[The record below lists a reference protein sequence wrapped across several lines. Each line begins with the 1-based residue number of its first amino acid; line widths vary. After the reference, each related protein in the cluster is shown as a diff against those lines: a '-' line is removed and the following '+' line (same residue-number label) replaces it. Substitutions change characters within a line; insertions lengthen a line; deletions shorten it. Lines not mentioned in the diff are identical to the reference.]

1 MTPEPTPPPLG
12 LSLARDAAHRPA
24 ARARQLR
31 SGALRASFSTN
42 RRLYDWGLSRQA
54 RRRNLRL
61 MQLLLGAPPL
71 SRRA

>member
-1 MTPEPTPPPLG
+1 MTRDLNPTTLG
-12 LSLARDAAHRPA
+12 LSSAGNAAYRPVG
-24 ARARQLR
+24 RARQLR
-31 SGALRASFSTN
+31 SGAPRASFSTN